1 MPSKSNSLRMNLEN
15 WFEQQAIKPLVVAKF
30 DDRALM
36 KAFGERGTGVFTA
49 PQTMEKYGVSVIGR
63 IDEIQEHFYLISP
76 ERHIKNPAV
85 TAITEV
91 ARKNLFS

>member
-1 MPSKSNSLRMNLEN
+1 MT
-15 WFEQQAIKPLVVAKF
+15 
-30 DDRALM
+30 
-36 KAFGERGTGVFTA
+36 AFGERGTGVFTA
-49 PQTMEKYGVSVIGR
+49 PQSMENDVLEKFGVSVIGR

-76 ERHIKNPAV
+76 ERHIKNLAV